1 MRIIDF
7 LNEKAVIANMK
18 ATNKEAAIRELVDS
32 LVKAEGIK
40 GKEELI
46 KILFNRESL
55 GSTGIGQGVAIPHG
69 KSNSVKKLVGA
80 FGICHHGINFDAL
93 DGEPVYILFL
103 LLAPEDSAGPHL
115 KGLARISRLLKDK
128 FFRES
133 LKALTDEKAI
143 VKLIRDEDAK
153 KP

>member
-18 ATNKEAAIRELVDS
+18 ATNKEAAIRELVES
-32 LVKAEGIK
+32 LAKAEGIK
-40 GKEELI
+40 TKEELI
-46 KILFNRESL
+46 KVLFSREAL

-69 KSNSVKKLVGA
+69 KTDSVKKLVAA
-80 FGICHHGINFDAL
+80 FGLCHSGINFEAL
-93 DGEPVYILFL
+93 DGEPVYIFFL

-128 FFRES
+128 YFRES
-133 LKALTDEKAI
+133 LKALTDDKAI
-143 VKLIRDEDAK
+143 LKLIREEDAK